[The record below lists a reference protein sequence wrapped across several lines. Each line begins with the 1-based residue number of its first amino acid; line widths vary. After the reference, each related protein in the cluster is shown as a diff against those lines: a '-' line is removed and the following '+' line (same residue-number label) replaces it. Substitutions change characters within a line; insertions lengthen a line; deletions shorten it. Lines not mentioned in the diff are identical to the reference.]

1 MAGSGTVEHR
11 WLDDDEQRAW
21 RALIGLINLLPTA
34 LDRQLQDEA
43 GVGHT
48 YYMILAMLSEA
59 PERSLRMTQL
69 AEITS
74 TSQSRLSH
82 AVSRLEERG
91 WVERRP
97 CPSDKRGQLA
107 RLTDEGFDVLARVAP
122 LHVREVARLVF
133 DPLTPEQV
141 SHLEEIASA
150 ITANVTGER
159 GLAGSRA

>member
-1 MAGSGTVEHR
+1 MTAEHR

-21 RALIGLINLLPTA
+21 RALIALINVLPTA
-34 LDRQLQDEA
+34 LDRQLQEEA

-48 YYMILAMLSEA
+48 YYTILAMLSEA
-59 PERSLRMTQL
+59 PDRSLRMTQL

-82 AVSRLEERG
+82 AVSRLEERA
-91 WVERRP
+91 WVERLP

-107 RLTDEGFDVLARVAP
+107 RLTEAGYDVLVRVAP
-122 LHVREVARLVF
+122 LHVREVTRLVF

-141 SHLEEIASA
+141 GQLEELAST
-150 ITANVTGER
+150 ITRQVAPGGR
-159 GLAGSRA
+159 LAGSSP